1 MDDLEE
7 MLDLRAEFEEK
18 GLTFYIHVDAAW
30 GGYFASV
37 LRSKEGK
44 HLNAVYSQT
53 LYKSNIKNSLFNSK
67 KRTLTVFKKEKIFLK
82 FHQIKQ
88 KTHEQSAIVHTEKCD
103 FLFEHQE
110 KNVVLKIYR
119 IYEV

>member
-44 HLNAVYSQT
+44 HLNAVC
-53 LYKSNIKNSLFNSK
+53 
-67 KRTLTVFKKEKIFLK
+67 TVRK
-82 FHQIKQ
+82 
-88 KTHEQSAIVHTEKCD
+88 
-103 FLFEHQE
+103 
-110 KNVVLKIYR
+110 VLANFA
-119 IYEV
+119 VFD